1 VTDDSDAESWRL
13 RLLSIVDDEFR
24 EALRHVSRGV
34 HSIMF
39 APCEDPA
46 CAVSSC
52 VSKRNGA
59 LVSEGL
65 ARFFAEPEVGNRP
78 PLVVPSTT
86 HEGHYRTFLEGYSH
100 LLYPSSRLTPAQAAE
115 RARNLKGRTDECLP
129 SRKEQFSNNSHA
141 LAPGYCDFG
150 HDGSP
155 EESTTSSTSE
165 RCSRHFTFLSMA
177 GKYRHQTMLH
187 WHARKARM
195 RSSNCKSR
203 PKGRAKNAAIVSCPV
218 CSKKLKSKRALARH
232 KKASPACHCRRQ
244 GPVKLKGP
252 FQKGQVI
259 DEARAGRLKED
270 SELISSMK
278 SFMGDDS
285 ADEEAFDLIVDMK
298 VGDGGLPSDDDDG
311 ESPSRAATAEV
322 DYFGFASY
330 IPERVLDSKVDQT
343 GTAASRCFRVK
354 WKGFSPDQATWK
366 SEMECQNDPALAVLV
381 AQFQKGPPMKPSR
394 SSSAPTPGMRRQ
406 LSIGDSFRRAP
417 GRSQPRDADGVPITI
432 DRVHASL
439 RPWFP
444 SNPMSDLRPLDAH
457 SPGMLTDAVVNAACH
472 VYKEA
477 YGGTTLSGFQNTT
490 LRDVSNGWD
499 RHNSRA
505 GLAAVNVLNTGGLH
519 WLTTGQTKA
528 QLIWDVGAGEALEH
542 PTVRHF
548 ALDSSRAGESV
559 LSLPEEVRWDMC
571 QLYGKPSN
579 ASLPVA
585 YPRPHQQLG
594 GVHCGGYALAFMWAF
609 CEGSSLAEIANMV
622 FDQST
627 LYATVWATLCTG
639 QVVPFE
645 YRTDQV
651 DPEDDD
657 DSGDDRPSLCVRSL
671 VRAELKGVPARRQSR
686 ARSMMSRSKKGGLKR
701 SRSASSALGGK
712 GSPPAP
718 ACAPVAAGSKSKPRK
733 SRRIRDSDSDSETL
747 GAQLG
752 HDVTDITDHEPPVKK
767 RSAASARR
775 RSRRRINVGAA
786 KSVSQSSFDWLDG
799 LSDDD
804 GQSPVP
810 QSSSSDDDSFAA
822 DRAGNSSFVK
832 ADATSVDLQMETDSM
847 DGDHNDGHDITAA
860 PQGRSKR
867 SSGSRKRRRS
877 AAKTTDREDPLVKLK
892 KARVDAGLSI
902 ALGAAAQSPA
912 SSDDASVGAALG
924 GSYVCPGCSVAMSRS
939 GSHLCGLCRKPCH
952 VFCFSIKPKSE
963 GFGRGDGTCPQCFG
977 DSAEQPVLPPA
988 LMPSLS
994 ATAPV
999 ASDVEVTAHSA
1010 RDTGSGST
1018 STADDDGTTTVRS
1031 LAKGSVVGIYA
1042 GGLSEE
1048 PFFLGTVLADPS
1060 TSEDGSVDIHW
1071 MELNTRNKK
1080 YELMKIEAP
1089 GACEPVYRS
1098 SILAEGLTLVDGRL
1112 QPSDA
1117 ALMMEAVLGGVTK
1130 EDATPDGYGI
1140 VSRKDFESLLDNKH
1154 SGKLPPALRSKHMLL
1169 HSRVTGYA
1177 YGRVDTC
1184 KGTTVEGHAGAT
1196 VGIRYPVDPNDPTET
1211 RHPAKTWKKSWYLG
1225 FDANLFRHTYD
1236 APSLLSSR
1244 PGWVLLRKKTKKK

>member
-1 VTDDSDAESWRL
+1 
-13 RLLSIVDDEFR
+13 
-24 EALRHVSRGV
+24 
-34 HSIMF
+34 M
-39 APCEDPA
+39 
-46 CAVSSC
+46 
-52 VSKRNGA
+52 
-59 LVSEGL
+59 
-65 ARFFAEPEVGNRP
+65 
-78 PLVVPSTT
+78 
-86 HEGHYRTFLEGYSH
+86 
-100 LLYPSSRLTPAQAAE
+100 
-115 RARNLKGRTDECLP
+115 
-129 SRKEQFSNNSHA
+129 
-141 LAPGYCDFG
+141 
-150 HDGSP
+150 
-155 EESTTSSTSE
+155 
-165 RCSRHFTFLSMA
+165 
-177 GKYRHQTMLH
+177 
-187 WHARKARM
+187 
-195 RSSNCKSR
+195 
-203 PKGRAKNAAIVSCPV
+203 
-218 CSKKLKSKRALARH
+218 
-232 KKASPACHCRRQ
+232 
-244 GPVKLKGP
+244 
-252 FQKGQVI
+252 
-259 DEARAGRLKED
+259 
-270 SELISSMK
+270 
-278 SFMGDDS
+278 
-285 ADEEAFDLIVDMK
+285 
-298 VGDGGLPSDDDDG
+298 
-311 ESPSRAATAEV
+311 
-322 DYFGFASY
+322 
-330 IPERVLDSKVDQT
+330 
-343 GTAASRCFRVK
+343 
-354 WKGFSPDQATWK
+354 
-366 SEMECQNDPALAVLV
+366 
-381 AQFQKGPPMKPSR
+381 
-394 SSSAPTPGMRRQ
+394 
-406 LSIGDSFRRAP
+406 
-417 GRSQPRDADGVPITI
+417 
-432 DRVHASL
+432 
-439 RPWFP
+439 
-444 SNPMSDLRPLDAH
+444 
-457 SPGMLTDAVVNAACH
+457 
-472 VYKEA
+472 
-477 YGGTTLSGFQNTT
+477 
-490 LRDVSNGWD
+490 
-499 RHNSRA
+499 
-505 GLAAVNVLNTGGLH
+505 
-519 WLTTGQTKA
+519 
-528 QLIWDVGAGEALEH
+528 
-542 PTVRHF
+542 
-548 ALDSSRAGESV
+548 
-559 LSLPEEVRWDMC
+559 
-571 QLYGKPSN
+571 
-579 ASLPVA
+579 
-585 YPRPHQQLG
+585 
-594 GVHCGGYALAFMWAF
+594 
-609 CEGSSLAEIANMV
+609 
-622 FDQST
+622 
-627 LYATVWATLCTG
+627 
-639 QVVPFE
+639 
-645 YRTDQV
+645 
-651 DPEDDD
+651 
-657 DSGDDRPSLCVRSL
+657 
-671 VRAELKGVPARRQSR
+671 
-686 ARSMMSRSKKGGLKR
+686 
-701 SRSASSALGGK
+701 
-712 GSPPAP
+712 
-718 ACAPVAAGSKSKPRK
+718 
-733 SRRIRDSDSDSETL
+733 
-747 GAQLG
+747 
-752 HDVTDITDHEPPVKK
+752 KK

-877 AAKTTDREDPLVKLK
+877 AAKTTDREDPLMKLK

-1010 RDTGSGST
+1010 RDTGSGSST

-1154 SGKLPPALRSKHMLL
+1154 SGKLPPALRSKHILL

-1184 KGTTVEGHAGAT
+1184 KGTTVEGNGGAT